1 MKKKRNKQYRPRDIT
16 VPVLIGAANIFA
28 APLAL
33 LADIRHRHVL
43 EANGRVMMPATDMG
57 DCYDAA
63 ESLRIVGDFIG
74 EAAKLRGCDLDIAP
88 IRRLAA
94 RLEADMPIDDA
105 ALSPVEALFE
115 RGLQLGNF
123 LSRQQ
128 AIGIFERRMA

>member
-1 MKKKRNKQYRPRDIT
+1 VKKKRTKRYTPRVVT
-16 VPVLIGAANIFA
+16 VPVIIGASNIFA

-63 ESLRIVGDFIG
+63 ESLRIVGNFIE
-74 EAAKLRGCDLDIAP
+74 EAARAGGCELDISP
-88 IRRLAA
+88 INRLAA

-105 ALSPVEALFE
+105 ALSPVDELFE
-115 RGLQLGNF
+115 RGMRYGNR
-123 LSRQQ
+123 LSHKQ
-128 AIGIFERRMA
+128 AIAIFERRMG